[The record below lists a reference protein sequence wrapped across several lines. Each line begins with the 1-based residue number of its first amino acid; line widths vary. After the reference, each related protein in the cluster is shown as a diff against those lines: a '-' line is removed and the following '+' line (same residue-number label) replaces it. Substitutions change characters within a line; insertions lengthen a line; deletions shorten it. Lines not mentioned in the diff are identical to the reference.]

1 VLGNLPSIEAR
12 ASSFLATNYLT
23 TRLNQVNFMTIVRQ
37 DGGGWPV
44 QLPTER
50 DEEGVTLETH

>member
-1 VLGNLPSIEAR
+1 
-12 ASSFLATNYLT
+12 LT

-44 QLPTER
+44 QPPTER